1 MMAGSVKDKAVSGLT
16 WSALDNI
23 ASQGLTFIIGII
35 LARIL
40 TPTEFGTLGIAMIFV
55 GLFNQIVDCGF
66 SNALIR
72 NTEAQKIDYDTAFY
86 FNIIVSVILFLS
98 CYLLSPYISKFFDD
112 RELNHVLKWMSF
124 VIIINSVGIIQR
136 TILIKCINFKT
147 QTKISLI
154 ASVTSGIIGIISAIL
169 GCGVMSLVYQQLT
182 RQSLNS
188 ILLWVL
194 NKWRP
199 QVQFSWISF
208 KNQFS
213 YGIKL
218 LFSGL
223 IDFVFTESASL
234 VIGKFH
240 SAATLGQYSRARQ
253 FSSIFSSNLSTIMQR
268 VTFPVMALYQKDQNE
283 LVQRYRLIIKCLML
297 ISGLLMMMLASTAKP
312 VVYLT
317 VGEKW
322 AEAVIFL
329 QIVCFTDMMYP
340 IRQVNINVIQVVGR
354 SDLVLKVTIIK
365 RIIQAVPIVLGAYN
379 IFYMLYGLVLA
390 SFISTYLNIYY
401 ASKCISYSIKSQIY
415 DLFRPLLVS
424 LIVGGLMFSVTIF
437 DLNLYIQ
444 FPIQLI
450 LGFSI
455 FFILMKYMK
464 LPEYLYLRD
473 IIYSMLLKFKH

>member
-1 MMAGSVKDKAVSGLT
+1 MSNTLKEKTISGLT
-16 WSALDNI
+16 WSAIDNI
-23 ASQGLTFIIGII
+23 ASQGITFVIGII

-40 TPTEFGTLGIAMIFV
+40 TPTEFGTIGIAMIFV

-72 NTEAQKIDYDTAFY
+72 NTETKKIDYDTAFY
-86 FNIIVSVILFLS
+86 FNIIVSVILFLL
-98 CYLLSPYISKFFDD
+98 CYFLSPYISNFFDD
-112 RELNHVLKWMSF
+112 RELTGVLKWMSL
-124 VIIINSVGIIQR
+124 VIVINGVGIIQR
-136 TILIKCINFKT
+136 TILVKRIDFKT

-154 ASVTSGIIGIISAIL
+154 ASITSGIIGVISAIL

-182 RQSLNS
+182 RQILNT
-188 ILLWVL
+188 ILLWIL

-199 QVQFSWISF
+199 QLQFSWISF
-208 KNQFS
+208 KSQFT

-223 IDFVFTESASL
+223 IDFIFTESASL

-268 VTFPVMALYQKDQNE
+268 VTFPVMALYQKNQYE

-312 VVYLT
+312 VIFLT

-354 SDLVLKVTIIK
+354 SDLVLKVTLIK
-365 RIIQAVPIVLGAYN
+365 RIIQAIPIVLGAYD
-379 IFYMLYGLVLA
+379 IFYMLYGLVFA

-401 ASKCISYSIKSQIY
+401 ASKCIPYSVKNQLC
-415 DLFRPLLVS
+415 DLAWPILVS
-424 LIVGGLMFSVTIF
+424 LIVGGVMFFVTIF
-437 DLNLYIQ
+437 NLNIYIQ
-444 FPIQLI
+444 FPIQVLVGLSVFI
-450 LGFSI
+450 
-455 FFILMKYMK
+455 ILMKYMK
-464 LPEYLYLRD
+464 LPEYLYLKD
-473 IIYSMLLKFKH
+473 VVYTLLLKLKH